1 MIDRQTDIQTACL
14 VLPSLNSPKQPCQVF
29 RDVWN
34 ILPVNFLLKLCE
46 LGRAIQSAQKTEI
59 EIKNRPN
66 RNCYQSW
73 LPYRA
78 GFSDSSFTLL
88 IRENVPFTLIE

>member
-46 LGRAIQSAQKTEI
+46 LGTAIQSAQKNRDRNKIDQTEI
-59 EIKNRPN
+59 VTNHG
-66 RNCYQSW
+66 YH
-73 LPYRA
+73 
-78 GFSDSSFTLL
+78 
-88 IRENVPFTLIE
+88 IEQALVTAPSPCLSEKMFPSP